1 MQLDFLQR
9 VFVPSQKKFISS
21 RLTNYD
27 FVPLI
32 FVVMCCDK
40 INLLTSCFLTVAVFV
55 EKILRVQPKVKKLY
69 LLLRAVDTKSAEERL
84 HNEVKSSSPFFVFF
98 FYLKFIICAS
108 WTET

>member
-1 MQLDFLQR
+1 MELGSIMEFLNNKSIL
-9 VFVPSQKKFISS
+9 VIGATGFLAKNIVPSQKKFISS

-69 LLLRAVDTKSAEERL
+69 LLLRAVDTKSVEER
-84 HNEVKSSSPFFVFF
+84 
-98 FYLKFIICAS
+98 FIMR
-108 WTET
+108 